1 MRILAIL
8 CLLALFSCESSVKNE
23 EPLHL
28 TSSEVRIGGGGGAV
42 DIDKDKISHSAKAHY
57 KKTIV
62 PGTAANNW
70 QSTYYS
76 SYSTGSG
83 SSHSAARASAE
94 SNLPYGAIF
103 IYSTCVS
110 GPGH

>member
-1 MRILAIL
+1 MRILTIL
-8 CLLALFSCESSVKNE
+8 CLVALFSCDSSIQNEKNIQIE
-23 EPLHL
+23 
-28 TSSEVRIGGGGGAV
+28 TSKQRVGAPIG
-42 DIDKDKISHSAKAHY
+42 KDDDTPTELHSAKAHY
-57 KKTIV
+57 KKTII

-70 QSTYYS
+70 QSTYYY

-94 SNLPYGAIF
+94 GNLPYGAIF
-103 IYSTCVS
+103 VYSTCVS